1 MSLKKQQN
9 YSQGY
14 TLSREHLNHL
24 CASHFPAENS
34 KTNELDAADL
44 ESKWIN
50 ILDEF
55 TEQNRDDQDIASKW
69 DLFAECA
76 KKGNNDN
83 EHHFVDYS
91 QIE

>member
-1 MSLKKQQN
+1 
-9 YSQGY
+9 
-14 TLSREHLNHL
+14 
-24 CASHFPAENS
+24 
-34 KTNELDAADL
+34 L

-55 TEQNRDDQDIASKW
+55 TEQNRDDQDIVSKW